1 MRSNK
6 AAWVQGT
13 LLVAVIVAIALVLA
27 LRLHRPFDRDTL
39 AIQVTQLQSHAAE
52 AQLLVDN
59 ARADRLAPGFVRQH
73 AQQMAD
79 KVGTTNGKLQKPAR
93 SGLAGQ
99 KAQAQELGAALQQA
113 LSLLGRDGNVQ
124 RTSAFG
130 RLADALDALDQ
141 QLKPGDS

>member
-1 MRSNK
+1 M
-6 AAWVQGT
+6 
-13 LLVAVIVAIALVLA
+13 LLVAVVVAIALVLA

>member
-6 AAWVQGT
+6 AAWVQGM
-13 LLVAVIVAIALVLA
+13 LLVAVVVAIALVLA

>member
-13 LLVAVIVAIALVLA
+13 LLVVAVVAIALVLA
-27 LRLHRPFDRDTL
+27 FRLHRPFDRDTL
-39 AIQVTQLQSHAAE
+39 AIQVAQLHSSAAQ

-79 KVGTTNGKLQKPAR
+79 KAATINGKLQKPAQA
-93 SGLAGQ
+93 GLTGQ
-99 KAQAQELGAALQQA
+99 KAQAQKLGAALQQA
-113 LSLLGRDGNVQ
+113 LVLLGSEGGAKR
-124 RTSAFG
+124 AFAFSG
-130 RLADALDALDQ
+130 LADALDALHK
-141 QLKPGDS
+141 QLKPGDN